1 MADSFFSALSKVFN
15 AVNETKSF
23 QIFPSP
29 EAVCNRRTFNIIST
43 SIKLKS
49 AKRLIFVQKILILKV
64 SLFSLMNLEFS
75 IQTYL
80 HLPTC
85 RILYISNVLKRVIGK
100 ENLLSLR
107 NWYVCYLFCFDF
119 WSDCVDDFEC
129 SLFQNSYS
137 VLECILLSHAV

>member
-1 MADSFFSALSKVFN
+1 MFLANFFWFLFDLILLSAAHNIIYWRILFFSALSKVFN
-15 AVNETKSF
+15 AVNEAKSF

-100 ENLLSLR
+100 GNLLSLR
-107 NWYVCYLFCFDF
+107 N
-119 WSDCVDDFEC
+119 
-129 SLFQNSYS
+129 
-137 VLECILLSHAV
+137 